1 MAMAS
6 TLRTYLDEHGIDYE
20 LVSHPH
26 SDSSMRTAALAH
38 VPGHQLAKSVL
49 LEDEDGYL
57 LVVLPSTRR
66 VRLGLLH
73 KQLERSLGLATE
85 PELGALFPDCEA
97 GAIPPV
103 GEAYG
108 IPTLL
113 DDSLRGCAE
122 IYFEAGDHSEL
133 VRLSGREFQRMM
145 EGLPHGRFSR
155 HV

>member
-1 MAMAS
+1 MGIAI
-6 TLRTYLDEHGIDYE
+6 TLQEHLDERGIDYE
-20 LVSHPH
+20 LVRHPP
-26 SDSSMRTAALAH
+26 SYSSMQTAALAH

-57 LVVLPSTRR
+57 MVVVPSTHR

-73 KQLERSLGLATE
+73 KQLERPLGLATE
-85 PELGALFPDCEA
+85 PELGDLFPDCET

-113 DDSLRGCAE
+113 DDSLRGCSD

-133 VRLSGREFQRMM
+133 VHLSGREFQRMM
-145 EGLPHGRFSR
+145 EDVPHGRFSR
-155 HV
+155 HI

>member
-1 MAMAS
+1 MTMAS

-26 SDSSMRTAALAH
+26 SESSMRTAALAH

-73 KQLERSLGLATE
+73 KQLERPLGLATE
-85 PELGALFPDCEA
+85 PELGALFPDCET

-122 IYFEAGDHSEL
+122 IYFEAGDHNAL

-155 HV
+155 HI

>member
-1 MAMAS
+1 MPIAG
-6 TLRTYLDEHGIDYE
+6 TLQEYLDDHGIDYE

-26 SDSSMRTAALAH
+26 SDSSMQTAALAH

-49 LEDEDGYL
+49 LEDDDGYL
-57 LVVLPSTRR
+57 MVVLPSTHR
-66 VRLGLLH
+66 VRLGILH
-73 KQLERSLGLATE
+73 KQLERPLGLATE
-85 PELGALFPDCEA
+85 PELGALFPDCET

-108 IPTLL
+108 ISTLL
-113 DDSLRGCAE
+113 DESLKGCSD

-133 VRLSGREFQRMM
+133 VHLSGREFQRMM
-145 EGLPHGRFSR
+145 EGVPLGRFSR